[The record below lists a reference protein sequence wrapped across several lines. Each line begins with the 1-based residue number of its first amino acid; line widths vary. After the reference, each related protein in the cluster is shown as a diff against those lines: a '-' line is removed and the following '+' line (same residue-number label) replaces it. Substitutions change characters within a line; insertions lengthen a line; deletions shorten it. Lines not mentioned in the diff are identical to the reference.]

1 MGAPDSISRLILEE
15 QLRRLGPVA
24 LAAAAV
30 AVLALGVGVVGVLP
44 QWQALRELQASEA
57 DARVQLERVKRGEL
71 KLAVKPEQQALDTL
85 RQQLPGQ
92 PEASELIERLY
103 HLASAEHISLA
114 RGEYA
119 LGVDPKTQLARYQ
132 IVLPVR
138 GSYPQIRGFLKGLI
152 GQLPTL
158 VLEDLELQRK
168 RIGDSELNGRLR
180 MTLYLSRS

>member
-1 MGAPDSISRLILEE
+1 MRVPESLNSLVLLE
-15 QLRRLGPVA
+15 QLRRVGPVG
-24 LAAAAV
+24 LGAAAV
-30 AVLALGVGVVGVLP
+30 AVLALGVAVAGVLP
-44 QWQALRELQASEA
+44 QWQAVRELRASEA
-57 DARVQLERVKRGEL
+57 DASVQLERVRRGEL
-71 KLAVKPEQQALDTL
+71 KIAVKPEQQALDSL

-103 HLASAEHISLA
+103 HLAGAEHISLA

-138 GSYPQIRGFLKGLI
+138 GSYPQIRGFLRGLI

-168 RIGDSELNGRLR
+168 RIGDRELNGRLR

>member
-1 MGAPDSISRLILEE
+1 MRVPSLILHER
-15 QLRRLGPVA
+15 LRAMGRAG
-24 LAAAAV
+24 LAALLTGSLALILAV
-30 AVLALGVGVVGVLP
+30 AVVLP
-44 QWQALRELQASEA
+44 QWQIVRELRASEA
-57 DARVQLERVKRGEL
+57 DASVQVQRLARGEF
-71 KLAVKPEQQALDTL
+71 KVAAKPEQQTLDSL

-92 PEASELIERLY
+92 PQASALIERLY
-103 HLASAEHISLA
+103 HLASAERISLA

-119 LGVDPKTQLARYQ
+119 LGIDPKTQLVRYQ

-138 GSYPQIRGFLKGLI
+138 GSYPQIRGFLQALL

-168 RIGDSELNGRLR
+168 RIGDRELNGRVR

>member
-1 MGAPDSISRLILEE
+1 MGVPESISRLMLEE
-15 QLRRLGPVA
+15 HLRRIGPVA

-30 AVLALGVGVVGVLP
+30 ALLAVGVGVAGVLP
-44 QWQALRELQASEA
+44 QWQTLRELQASEA

-71 KLAVKPEQQALDTL
+71 KIAVKPEQQALDSL

>member
-1 MGAPDSISRLILEE
+1 MTPSPLI
-15 QLRRLGPVA
+15 RRFPQN
-24 LAAAAV
+24 
-30 AVLALGVGVVGVLP
+30 ALG
-44 QWQALRELQASEA
+44 R
-57 DARVQLERVKRGEL
+57 D
-71 KLAVKPEQQALDTL
+71 LAVGDIHGHFALLQQALDTL

-92 PEASELIERLY
+92 PQASELIERLY

-119 LGVDPKTQLARYQ
+119 LGIDPKTQLARYQ

-138 GSYPQIRGFLKGLI
+138 GSYPQIRGFLKGLL

-168 RIGDSELNGRLR
+168 RIGDSELNARLR

>member
-1 MGAPDSISRLILEE
+1 MRVPSLILHEY
-15 QLRRLGPVA
+15 LARLGRVGC
-24 LAAAAV
+24 AAV
-30 AVLALGVGVVGVLP
+30 LVAILALLVGVAWVLP
-44 QWQALRELQASEA
+44 QWQAVRELRASEA
-57 DARVQLERVKRGEL
+57 DAATEVQRVKRGEL
-71 KLAVKPEQQALDTL
+71 KVAVKPEQQALDSL

-92 PEASELIERLY
+92 PQASELIERLY
-103 HLASAEHISLA
+103 HLASAERISLA

-138 GSYPQIRGFLKGLI
+138 GSYPQIRGFVQALL
-152 GQLPTL
+152 GQVPTL

-168 RIGDSELNGRLR
+168 RIGDRELNGRLR

>member
-1 MGAPDSISRLILEE
+1 MRVPSLILHEYA
-15 QLRRLGPVA
+15 RSLGRA
-24 LAAAAV
+24 GLAGVLVCGLAV
-30 AVLALGVGVVGVLP
+30 AVGVAAVLP
-44 QWQALRELQASEA
+44 QWQAVRELRASEA
-57 DARVQLERVKRGEL
+57 DASAQVQRLQRGEL
-71 KLAVKPEQQALDTL
+71 KIAVKPEQQALDTL

-92 PEASELIERLY
+92 PQASELIERLY
-103 HLASAEHISLA
+103 RLASAERISLA

-138 GSYPQIRGFLKGLI
+138 GSYPQIRGFVQALL

-180 MTLYLSRS
+180 MTLYLSRSS

>member
-1 MGAPDSISRLILEE
+1 MRAPDSISPLILQE
-15 QLRRLGPVA
+15 QLRRIGPVG
-24 LAAAAV
+24 LAGAVV
-30 AVLALGVGVVGVLP
+30 AVLAVALALAGVLP
-44 QWQALRELQASEA
+44 QWQALRELRASEA
-57 DARVQLERVKRGEL
+57 DASAQVERVRRGEL
-71 KLAVKPEQQALDTL
+71 KIAVKPEQQALDSL
-85 RQQLPGQ
+85 RQRLPGQ

-103 HLASAEHISLA
+103 RLASAERISLA

-119 LGVDPKTQLARYQ
+119 LGIDPKTQLARYQ

-138 GSYPQIRGFLKGLI
+138 GSYPQIRGFVRGLL

-158 VLEDLELQRK
+158 VLEDMELQRK

>member
-1 MGAPDSISRLILEE
+1 MRVPSLILHE
-15 QLRRLGPVA
+15 QLRRFGPVGLAAMTLGTLA
-24 LAAAAV
+24 LAMGIG
-30 AVLALGVGVVGVLP
+30 ALLP
-44 QWQALRELQASEA
+44 QWQTVRELRADEA
-57 DARVQLERVKRGEL
+57 DASAQVERVKRGEL
-71 KLAVKPEQQALDTL
+71 KIAVKPEQQALDSL

-92 PEASELIERLY
+92 PQASALIERMY

-119 LGVDPKTQLARYQ
+119 LGIDPKTQLARYQ

-138 GSYPQIRGFLKGLI
+138 GSYLQIRGFLKGLLN
-152 GQLPTL
+152 QLPTL

-168 RIGDSELNGRLR
+168 RIGDRELNGRLR

>member
-1 MGAPDSISRLILEE
+1 MRVPSLILHEAV
-15 QLRRLGPVA
+15 LRVGRVGLAAILMALLVVLVA
-24 LAAAAV
+24 LA
-30 AVLALGVGVVGVLP
+30 GVLP
-44 QWQALRELQASEA
+44 QWQQVRELRASEA
-57 DARVQLERVKRGEL
+57 DASVQVQRLARGEL
-71 KLAVKPEQQALDTL
+71 KVQVRPEQQALDDL

-92 PEASELIERLY
+92 PQASELIERLY
-103 HLASAEHISLA
+103 RLAEAERISLA

-138 GSYPQIRGFLKGLI
+138 GSYPQIRGFLRALL

-168 RIGDSELNGRLR
+168 RIGERELTGRVR

>member
-1 MGAPDSISRLILEE
+1 MRAPSLIVHEA
-15 QLRRLGPVA
+15 LRRLGRAGLAALLVGA
-24 LAAAAV
+24 LA
-30 AVLALGVGVVGVLP
+30 LAIALAGVLP
-44 QWQALRELQASEA
+44 HWQAVRELRASEA
-57 DARVQLERVKRGEL
+57 DASAQVQRLARGEL
-71 KLAVKPEQQALDTL
+71 KVQARPEQQALDEL

-92 PEASELIERLY
+92 PQASELIERLY
-103 HLASAEHISLA
+103 HLASAERISLS

-119 LGVDPKTQLARYQ
+119 LGVDPRTQLARYQ

-138 GSYPQIRGFLKGLI
+138 GSYPQIRGFLKALL

-168 RIGDSELNGRLR
+168 RIGDRELTGRVR

>member
-1 MGAPDSISRLILEE
+1 MRANSLMLHEAA
-15 QLRRLGPVA
+15 RRVGRVG
-24 LAAAAV
+24 AAAVLV
-30 AVLALGVGVVGVLP
+30 AVLALVIAMAWVLP
-44 QWQALRELQASEA
+44 QWQAVRELRAGEA
-57 DARVQLERVKRGEL
+57 DARVQVLRLQRGEL
-71 KLAVKPEQQALDTL
+71 KAPAKPEQQALDDL

-92 PEASELIERLY
+92 PEASQLIERLY
-103 HLASAEHISLA
+103 HLASAERISLA

-119 LGVDPKTQLARYQ
+119 LGIDPKTQLARYQ

-138 GSYPQIRGFLKGLI
+138 GSYPQIRGFLQALI

-168 RIGDSELNGRLR
+168 RIGDRELSGRVR

>member
-1 MGAPDSISRLILEE
+1 MRVPSLIIQE
-15 QLRRLGPVA
+15 QLRRVGPVG

-30 AVLALGVGVVGVLP
+30 GLLALAGVVAGLLP
-44 QWQALRELQASEA
+44 QWQALRELRASEA
-57 DARVQLERVKRGEL
+57 DASVQVERVKRGEL
-71 KLAVKPEQQALDTL
+71 KIAVKPEQQALDSL

-92 PEASELIERLY
+92 PQASELIERLY
-103 HLASAEHISLA
+103 QLASAQNISLS

-119 LGVDPKTQLARYQ
+119 LGIDPKTQLARYQ

-138 GSYPQIRGFLKGLI
+138 GSYPQIRGLLDGLL

-168 RIGDSELNGRLR
+168 RIGDSELNARLR

>member
-1 MGAPDSISRLILEE
+1 MRVPSLILHE
-15 QLRRLGPVA
+15 QLRRFGPVGLAAMTLGTLA
-24 LAAAAV
+24 LAMAIG
-30 AVLALGVGVVGVLP
+30 ALLP
-44 QWQALRELQASEA
+44 QWQTVRELRADEA
-57 DARVQLERVKRGEL
+57 DASAQVERVKRGEL
-71 KLAVKPEQQALDTL
+71 KIAVKPEQQALDSL

-92 PEASELIERLY
+92 PQASALIERMY

-119 LGVDPKTQLARYQ
+119 LGIDPKTQLARYQ

-138 GSYPQIRGFLKGLI
+138 GSYLQIRGFLKGLLN
-152 GQLPTL
+152 QLPTL

>member
-1 MGAPDSISRLILEE
+1 MRVPDSINSLILQE
-15 QLRRLGPVA
+15 QLRRIGPVG
-24 LAAAAV
+24 LAGAAV
-30 AVLALGVGVVGVLP
+30 AVLAVAVALAGVLP
-44 QWQALRELQASEA
+44 QWQALRELRASEA
-57 DARVQLERVKRGEL
+57 DASAQVERVRRGEL
-71 KLAVKPEQQALDTL
+71 KVAVKPEQQALDSL

-103 HLASAEHISLA
+103 HLASAQRISLA

-138 GSYPQIRGFLKGLI
+138 GSYPQIRGFVRGLL

>member
-1 MGAPDSISRLILEE
+1 MRVPSLIVHE
-15 QLRRLGPVA
+15 QLQRFGHVGLAAMAVGTLA
-24 LAAAAV
+24 LAIAV
-30 AVLALGVGVVGVLP
+30 GAVLP
-44 QWQALRELQASEA
+44 QWQTVRELRADEA
-57 DARVQLERVKRGEL
+57 DASAQVARVKRGEL
-71 KLAVKPEQQALDTL
+71 KIAVKPEQQALDSL

-92 PEASELIERLY
+92 PQASELIERLY

-138 GSYPQIRGFLKGLI
+138 GSYPQIRGFLKGLL

-168 RIGDSELNGRLR
+168 RIGDRELNGRLR

>member
-1 MGAPDSISRLILEE
+1 MRVPSLILHEC
-15 QLRRLGPVA
+15 LARLGRVGC
-24 LAAAAV
+24 AAV
-30 AVLALGVGVVGVLP
+30 AVGTLALLVGVTWVLP
-44 QWQALRELQASEA
+44 QWQAVRELRASEA
-57 DARVQLERVKRGEL
+57 DAAVQVQRVKRGEL
-71 KLAVKPEQQALDTL
+71 KVALQPEQQALDSL

-92 PEASELIERLY
+92 PQASELIERLY
-103 HLASAEHISLA
+103 HLASAERISLA

-138 GSYPQIRGFLKGLI
+138 GSYPQIRGFLQALL
-152 GQLPTL
+152 GQVPTL

-168 RIGDSELNGRLR
+168 RIGERELNGRLR

>member
-1 MGAPDSISRLILEE
+1 MRARESLNSLILQER
-15 QLRRLGPVA
+15 LRRIGPVG
-24 LAAAAV
+24 LAAV
-30 AVLALGVGVVGVLP
+30 AVGLLAVGVLCAGVLP
-44 QWQALRELQASEA
+44 QWQNLRELRATEA
-57 DARVQLERVKRGEL
+57 DASVRVRRGEL
-71 KLAVKPEQQALDTL
+71 KIAVKPEQQALDSL

-92 PEASELIERLY
+92 PQASELIERLY

-119 LGVDPKTQLARYQ
+119 LGIDPRTQLARYQ

-138 GSYPQIRGFLKGLI
+138 GSYPQIRGFLKGLLK
-152 GQLPTL
+152 QLPTL

-168 RIGDSELNGRLR
+168 RIGDSELNARLR

>member
-1 MGAPDSISRLILEE
+1 MRVPDSLNSLVLLE
-15 QLRRLGPVA
+15 QLRRIGPVGLGA
-24 LAAAAV
+24 GAV
-30 AVLALGVGVVGVLP
+30 AVLALGVALAGVLP
-44 QWQALRELQASEA
+44 QWQAVRELRATEA
-57 DARVQLERVKRGEL
+57 DASVQVERVKRGEL
-71 KLAVKPEQQALDTL
+71 KIAVKPEQQALDSL

-103 HLASAEHISLA
+103 HLAGAERISLA

-138 GSYPQIRGFLKGLI
+138 GSYPQIRAFLRGLI

-168 RIGDSELNGRLR
+168 RIGDRELNGRLR

>member
-1 MGAPDSISRLILEE
+1 MRVPSLILLEAA
-15 QLRRLGPVA
+15 QRLGRVGLAAILMALLVAAVA
-24 LAAAAV
+24 LA
-30 AVLALGVGVVGVLP
+30 GVLP
-44 QWQALRELQASEA
+44 LWQQVRELRASEA
-57 DARVQLERVKRGEL
+57 DASVQVRRLARGEL
-71 KLAVKPEQQALDTL
+71 KVQVQPEQQALDDL

-92 PEASELIERLY
+92 PQASELIERLY
-103 HLASAEHISLA
+103 RLAEAERISLA

-138 GSYPQIRGFLKGLI
+138 GSYPQIRGFLKALL

-168 RIGDSELNGRLR
+168 RIGERELTGRVR

>member
-1 MGAPDSISRLILEE
+1 MRVPSLIIRE
-15 QLRRLGPVA
+15 QLHGIGLVGLG
-24 LAAAAV
+24 AAAV
-30 AVLALGVGVVGVLP
+30 AVLAVGIALAGVVP
-44 QWQALRELQASEA
+44 QWQAVRELRASEA
-57 DARVQLERVKRGEL
+57 DASAQVERVKRGEL
-71 KLAVKPEQQALDTL
+71 KIAVKPEQQALDSL

-103 HLASAEHISLA
+103 RLASAERISLA

-132 IVLPVR
+132 IILPVS
-138 GSYPQIRGFLKGLI
+138 GSYPQIRSFLRGLI

-168 RIGDSELNGRLR
+168 RISDTQLNGRVRL
-180 MTLYLSRS
+180 TLYLSRS